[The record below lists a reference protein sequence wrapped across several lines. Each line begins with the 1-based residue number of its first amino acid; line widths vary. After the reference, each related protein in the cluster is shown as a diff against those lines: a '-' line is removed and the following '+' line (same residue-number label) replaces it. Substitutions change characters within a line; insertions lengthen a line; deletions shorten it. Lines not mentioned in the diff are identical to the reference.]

1 MAPQILNKTLVV
13 RRSWHSCQPID
24 LHRMARK
31 YFMHAKRIE
40 LQKLARE
47 LGISRA
53 TAYRWAGS
61 ADQLAGEVLA
71 SLTNDTFKQLLVE
84 SKDKNGRERIL
95 EVLNK
100 GMQYAQN
107 FPALQGFLK
116 RNPETGL
123 KIVASKEGPVQSATI
138 LNIQQLLEDEVA
150 SGHLTLTVEPAVMA
164 YALTRIIE
172 SFLYADA
179 IAGTK
184 PDLDNAAKI
193 LELML
198 SQN

>member
-1 MAPQILNKTLVV
+1 MV

-61 ADQLAGEVLA
+61 ADQLAGDVLA
-71 SLTNDTFKQLLVE
+71 SLTNDTFKQLAQA
-84 SKDKNGRERIL
+84 SKSKKGRQRVL
-95 EVLNK
+95 DVLNK
-100 GMQYAQN
+100 GMHYAHN
-107 FPALQGFLK
+107 FSALRRFLK

-123 KIVASKEGPVQSATI
+123 KIVASKDGPVQAATI
-138 LNIQQLLEDEVA
+138 GNIQGLLEEEIEA
-150 SGHLTLTVEPAVMA
+150 GNLTLTVEPAVMA
-164 YALTRIIE
+164 YALTRMIE
-172 SFLYADA
+172 SFLYADV
-179 IAGTK
+179 ITGTE
-184 PDLDNAAKI
+184 PDLDNAGKI

-198 SQN
+198 SSS

>member
-1 MAPQILNKTLVV
+1 
-13 RRSWHSCQPID
+13 
-24 LHRMARK
+24 MARK

-71 SLTNDTFKQLLVE
+71 SLTDDTFKQLAQA
-84 SKDKNGRERIL
+84 SQNKKGRERVL

-100 GMQYAQN
+100 GMHAAHN
-107 FPALQGFLK
+107 FPALRRFLR
-116 RNPETGL
+116 RNPEVGL
-123 KIVASKEGPVQSATI
+123 KIVASKDGPVQAATI
-138 LNIQQLLEDEVA
+138 GNIQGLLEEEIEA
-150 SGHLTLTVEPAVMA
+150 GNLTLTVEPAVMA
-164 YALTRIIE
+164 FALTRMIE
-172 SFLYADA
+172 SFLYADV
-179 IAGTK
+179 ITGSE

-198 SQN
+198 SSS